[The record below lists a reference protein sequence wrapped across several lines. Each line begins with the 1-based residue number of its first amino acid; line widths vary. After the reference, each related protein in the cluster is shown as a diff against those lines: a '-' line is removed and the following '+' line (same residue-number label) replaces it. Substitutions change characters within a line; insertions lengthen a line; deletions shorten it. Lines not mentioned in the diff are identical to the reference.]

1 MPKDP
6 LSSICYAEVVR
17 GVNRSFDDPITRCD
31 DDNLLAVL
39 TLAFHGQ
46 SIPPQS
52 SKPPMQGPMNAM
64 QGLDIYTGY
73 IDTVPMHVAGLQ
85 RMLAL
90 RGGLGNIKFP
100 GLAAMIS

>member
-1 MPKDP
+1 
-6 LSSICYAEVVR
+6 
-17 GVNRSFDDPITRCD
+17 
-31 DDNLLAVL
+31 
-39 TLAFHGQ
+39 
-46 SIPPQS
+46 
-52 SKPPMQGPMNAM
+52 MQGPMNAL

-90 RGGLGNIKFP
+90 RGGLDSIKFP